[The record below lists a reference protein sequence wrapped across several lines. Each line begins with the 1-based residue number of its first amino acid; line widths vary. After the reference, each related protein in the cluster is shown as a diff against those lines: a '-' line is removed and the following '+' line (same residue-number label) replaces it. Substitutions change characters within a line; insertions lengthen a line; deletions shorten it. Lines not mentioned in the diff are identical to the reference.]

1 MHATHSCYQNT
12 LATTILT
19 FEHTHS
25 Q

>member
-1 MHATHSCYQNT
+1 MHATHSSYQNT